1 LTFNWSPKRIKK
13 LYDQKVRMK
22 ENKVQNNCIN
32 NLEDMQPQ
40 LVVVVQG

>member
-1 LTFNWSPKRIKK
+1 
-13 LYDQKVRMK
+13 MK

-40 LVVVVQG
+40 LVVVVQGWRAFEIA